1 MIDTSMYGRGGGFDS
16 GLRMGQAIGG
26 IFTGARDSGLR
37 EQALQRIQQGEDYN
51 AVVQEVMQQSPQ
63 VAQELLNLRQQNMQ
77 AQSAEQNMQRT
88 NQLIEIDGV
97 KISQTKAQQAAAGL
111 FGALFVDDQKAREKL
126 IDENAPAFAPF
137 GEGVV
142 DGIKSIKNMPPEQQ
156 AQALANISKYARQIG
171 LLPDDP
177 SQLTQTQQDT
187 VQSSRDVDGGTMI
200 TYRSGRQE
208 FKPFGEDVYQAGEQ
222 ARQNLPA
229 KLTSAQ
235 ESELLKLQQSANQ
248 SYSLAARTADLANR
262 FSQINVQ
269 GGTPAQAREALIRI
283 AGGEDGLSLLRREYT
298 RIRNA
303 LIVEG
308 LPQGPATDKDI
319 QLIADGFLSATA
331 SPQAISEFLGAMS
344 RAQEASAMFNEFQ
357 ANFMQNG
364 GSMVAARK
372 EFDIDGFTVKKGER
386 VRDAYK
392 RYAKEVFG
400 RQDEQMQPAQQPARR
415 NFEAEYLGG
424 GR

>member
-26 IFTGARDSGLR
+26 IFTGVRDSGLR

-51 AVVQEVMQQSPQ
+51 SVVQEVMQQSPQ

-77 AQSAEQNMQRT
+77 AQAGQQNMQRT
-88 NQLIEIDGV
+88 DQLI
-97 KISQTKAQQAAAGL
+97 KIGDMELSKAKLQQSAMPL
-111 FGALFVDDQKAREKL
+111 FGAAMVTDDKAQKRLLEEA
-126 IDENAPAFAPF
+126 AAPF
-137 GEGVV
+137 RESNPEVASTIVEIG
-142 DGIKSIKNMPPEQQ
+142 NQPPEVRMQ
-156 AQALANISKYARQIG
+156 AITGIIKTLRQAGVY
-171 LLPDDP
+171 PDDP
-177 SQLTQTQQDT
+177 NQLTQTQQDT